1 MGHLLQHSDEIVD
14 TNFSAGITKEGGEL
28 GVEVLRQMS
37 ISKSQGMGQ
46 GGAEEQ
52 TERRGRG

>member
-14 TNFSAGITKEGGEL
+14 TDFCAGITEEGGEL
-28 GVEVLRQMS
+28 GVEVLQMS
-37 ISKSQGMGQ
+37 ISKCQGMGQ